1 MLESDPFWVS
11 EEDPDSS
18 GLPRGSRMMK
28 GFGDHY
34 EVALPSVSL
43 LAQTLSWQNPTGI
56 QEIVLSQVRC
66 LLTLKCLVFC
76 AFLKAQVSFDPNYPL
91 QFHEYLALNKGL
103 FSFFLIN
110 KGFMTNHPGSRQL
123 RPRD

>member
-1 MLESDPFWVS
+1 MTNHKAQSTPTALLNPKRHPEMLESDPFGVS

-76 AFLKAQVSFDPNYPL
+76 AFLKAQVSFDPNYP
-91 QFHEYLALNKGL
+91 
-103 FSFFLIN
+103 
-110 KGFMTNHPGSRQL
+110 P
-123 RPRD
+123 PVP